1 MASTIGILS
10 LQGDVAEH
18 CRSIEALGRRAV
30 QIRYA
35 RQLESVDGLII
46 PGGESTTIAKL
57 TADNPDAIFD
67 RIRDFIDADKPV
79 YGTCMG
85 SIFLA
90 KEIEGSTQGRLA
102 AMDIKVRRNAFGP
115 QRFSFE
121 TTLHIPVL
129 GDEPMNAI
137 FIRGPVILSA
147 GEGVDVMARVD
158 ANIGRLGKTAG
169 SLPDEA
175 ALYDSYI
182 VMARQNNLLV
192 SSFHPELTEDYR
204 VHNYFIQM
212 VEGTAPKRALAQTQA
227 ENEVLPKEASAVPN
241 SLALASV

>member
-1 MASTIGILS
+1 MASTIGVLS

-35 RQLESVDGLII
+35 RQMDGVDGLII

-67 RIRDFIDADKPV
+67 SIREFIDAGKPV
-79 YGTCMG
+79 YGTCTG

-90 KEIEGSTQGRLA
+90 KEIEGSEQGRLA

-121 TTLHIPVL
+121 TTLNIPVL
-129 GDEPMNAI
+129 GDEPLNAI

-169 SLPDEA
+169 SLPDES

-192 SSFHPELTEDYR
+192 SSFHPELTDDYR
-204 VHNYFIQM
+204 VHKYFVQM
-212 VEGTAPKRALAQTQA
+212 VEGTEPAKVSARSETQEGSKTAPRLV
-227 ENEVLPKEASAVPN
+227 NPM
-241 SLALASV
+241 ALASV

>member
-1 MASTIGILS
+1 MPSTIGVLA

-18 CRSIEALGRRAV
+18 CRSIEALGRRV
-30 QIRYA
+30 IQVRYA
-35 RQLESVDGLII
+35 RQMDSVDGLII
-46 PGGESTTIAKL
+46 PGGESTTLAKL
-57 TADNPDAIFD
+57 TADNSDAILD
-67 RIRDFIDADKPV
+67 RIRDFIDAGKPI

-121 TTLHIPVL
+121 TTLNIPVL
-129 GDEPMNAI
+129 GEEPLSAI

-147 GEGVDVMARVD
+147 GAGVNVMARVD

-169 SLPDEA
+169 SLPDESA
-175 ALYDSYI
+175 HYDSYI

-192 SSFHPELTEDYR
+192 SSFHPELTDDLR
-204 VHNYFIQM
+204 VHHYFLQM
-212 VEGTAPKRALAQTQA
+212 VEGVVPSGLSTSVESFDQVKIASHSVNPMTLA
-227 ENEVLPKEASAVPN
+227 AV
-241 SLALASV
+241 

>member
-1 MASTIGILS
+1 MASTIGVLS

-18 CRSIEALGRRAV
+18 CRSIEALGRRAI

-35 RQLESVDGLII
+35 RQMDSVDGLII
-46 PGGESTTIAKL
+46 PGGESTTIDKL
-57 TADNPDAIFD
+57 TADNADAIFD
-67 RIRDFIDADKPV
+67 RIREFIDAGRPV

-90 KEIEGSTQGRLA
+90 KEIEGSAQGRLA
-102 AMDIKVRRNAFGP
+102 AMDTKVRRNAFGP

-121 TTLHIPVL
+121 TTLNIPVL
-129 GDEPMNAI
+129 GEEPLNAI

-169 SLPDEA
+169 SLPDES

-192 SSFHPELTEDYR
+192 TSFHPELTDDHR
-204 VHNYFIQM
+204 VHHYFLQM
-212 VEGTAPKRALAQTQA
+212 VEGLAPTKVSRESEQFVQTKSPSHAVNPMTLA
-227 ENEVLPKEASAVPN
+227 AV
-241 SLALASV
+241 

>member
-1 MASTIGILS
+1 MASTIGVLS

-35 RQLESVDGLII
+35 RQMDGVDGLII

-67 RIRDFIDADKPV
+67 SIREFIDAGKPV

-90 KEIEGSTQGRLA
+90 KEIEGSEQGRLA

-121 TTLHIPVL
+121 TTLSIPVL
-129 GDEPMNAI
+129 GEEPLNAI

-169 SLPDEA
+169 SLPDES

-192 SSFHPELTEDYR
+192 SSFHPELTDDYR
-204 VHNYFIQM
+204 VHNYFVQM
-212 VEGTAPKRALAQTQA
+212 VECIEPAKVSARSENQEGSRTAPRFV
-227 ENEVLPKEASAVPN
+227 NPM
-241 SLALASV
+241 ALASV

>member
-1 MASTIGILS
+1 MASTIGVLS

-18 CRSIEALGRRAV
+18 CRSIEALGRRAI

-35 RQLESVDGLII
+35 RQMDSVDGLII

-67 RIRDFIDADKPV
+67 RIREFIDAGKPV

-90 KEIEGSTQGRLA
+90 KEIEGSAQGRLA

-121 TTLHIPVL
+121 TPLNIPIL
-129 GDEPMNAI
+129 GEEPLNAI

-147 GEGVDVMARVD
+147 GKGVDVMARVD

-192 SSFHPELTEDYR
+192 SSFHPELTDDLR
-204 VHNYFIQM
+204 VHDYFVRM
-212 VEGTAPKRALAQTQA
+212 VEGLKQPKVSPESKTIAQ
-227 ENEVLPKEASAVPN
+227 PKSATHLVNPM
-241 SLALASV
+241 AMASV

>member
-1 MASTIGILS
+1 MASTIGVLS

-30 QIRYA
+30 QVRYA
-35 RQLESVDGLII
+35 RQIDSIDGLII

-57 TADNPDAIFD
+57 TSDNQDAIFE
-67 RIRDFIDADKPV
+67 RIREFIDAAMPV

-90 KEIEGSTQGRLA
+90 KEIEGSVQGRLA

-121 TTLHIPVL
+121 TTLNIPVL
-129 GDEPMNAI
+129 GEEPMNAI

-175 ALYDSYI
+175 SLYDSYI
-182 VMARQNNLLV
+182 VMARQKNLLV
-192 SSFHPELTEDYR
+192 SSFHPELTDDYR
-204 VHNYFIQM
+204 VHNYFLAM
-212 VEGTAPKRALAQTQA
+212 VEGPEPSGYSAQTAKGEQSTVSSPVS
-227 ENEVLPKEASAVPN
+227 NQM
-241 SLALASV
+241 ALASV

>member
-1 MASTIGILS
+1 MASTIGVLS

-18 CRSIEALGRRAV
+18 CRSIEALGRRAI

-35 RQLESVDGLII
+35 RQMDSVDGLII

-67 RIRDFIDADKPV
+67 RIREFIDAGKPV

-90 KEIEGSTQGRLA
+90 KEIEGSAQGRLA

-121 TTLHIPVL
+121 TTLNIPIL
-129 GDEPMNAI
+129 GEEPLNAI

-147 GEGVDVMARVD
+147 GEDVDVMARVD

-192 SSFHPELTEDYR
+192 SSFHPELTDDHR
-204 VHNYFIQM
+204 VHNYFVQM
-212 VEGTAPKRALAQTQA
+212 VEGLEQPKVSPASETSAQPGPATHLV
-227 ENEVLPKEASAVPN
+227 NPMV
-241 SLALASV
+241 LASV

>member
-1 MASTIGILS
+1 MASAIGVLS

-18 CRSIEALGRRAV
+18 CRSIEALGRRAI

-35 RQLESVDGLII
+35 RQMDSVDGLII

-57 TADNPDAIFD
+57 TADNADAIFD
-67 RIRDFIDADKPV
+67 RIREFIDAGKPV

-90 KEIEGSTQGRLA
+90 KEIEGSAQGRLA

-121 TTLHIPVL
+121 TTLNIPVL
-129 GDEPMNAI
+129 GEEPLNAI

-147 GEGVDVMARVD
+147 SENVEVMARVD

-169 SLPDEA
+169 SLPGES
-175 ALYDSYI
+175 ALYDSCI

-192 SSFHPELTEDYR
+192 SSFHPELTDDLR
-204 VHNYFIQM
+204 VHHYFLQM
-212 VEGTAPKRALAQTQA
+212 VEGLAPAKVSKDFEQFVHTKTPHTVNPMTLA
-227 ENEVLPKEASAVPN
+227 AV
-241 SLALASV
+241 

>member
-1 MASTIGILS
+1 MSSTIGVLA

-18 CRSIEALGRRAV
+18 CRSVEALGRRAL

-35 RQLESVDGLII
+35 RQIDSIDGLII

-57 TADNPDAIFD
+57 TADNNDAIFD
-67 RIRDFIDADKPV
+67 RIREFIDADKPV

-121 TTLHIPVL
+121 TTLQIPVL
-129 GDEPMNAI
+129 GDEPLNAV

-147 GEGVDVMARVD
+147 GPGVEVMARVD

-175 ALYDSYI
+175 AIYDSYI
-182 VMARQNNLLV
+182 VMARQKNLLV
-192 SSFHPELTEDYR
+192 SSFHPELTDDHR
-204 VHNYFIQM
+204 VHQYFLQM
-212 VEGTAPKRALAQTQA
+212 VEADVPLAQNDLAHAHTVSRMALA
-227 ENEVLPKEASAVPN
+227 AV
-241 SLALASV
+241 

>member
-1 MASTIGILS
+1 MASTIGVLS

-18 CRSIEALGRRAV
+18 CRSIEALGRRAI

-35 RQLESVDGLII
+35 RQMDSVDGLII

-57 TADNPDAIFD
+57 TADNTDAIFD
-67 RIRDFIDADKPV
+67 RIREFIDAGKPI

-121 TTLHIPVL
+121 TTLNIPAL
-129 GDEPMNAI
+129 GEEPFDAI

-169 SLPDEA
+169 SLPDES

-192 SSFHPELTEDYR
+192 SSFHPELTDDLR
-204 VHNYFIQM
+204 VHNFFLQM
-212 VEGTAPKRALAQTQA
+212 VEGEAPSGVSSGANVVAHQNQQRHTANPMAL
-227 ENEVLPKEASAVPN
+227 SAV
-241 SLALASV
+241 

>member
-1 MASTIGILS
+1 MASTIGVLS

-35 RQLESVDGLII
+35 RQLDGVDGLII

-57 TADNPDAIFD
+57 TADNSDAIFD
-67 RIRDFIDADKPV
+67 RIREFIDAGKPV

-90 KEIEGSTQGRLA
+90 KEIEGSQQGRLA

-121 TTLHIPVL
+121 TTLNIPVL
-129 GDEPMNAI
+129 GDEPLNAI

-158 ANIGRLGKTAG
+158 ANIGRLGKTTG
-169 SLPDEA
+169 SLPDES

-192 SSFHPELTEDYR
+192 SSFHPELTDDHR
-204 VHNYFIQM
+204 VHNYFVQM
-212 VEGTAPKRALAQTQA
+212 VECIEPAKVSAGSEKEGGSKTASRL
-227 ENEVLPKEASAVPN
+227 VN
-241 SLALASV
+241 SMVLASV

>member
-1 MASTIGILS
+1 MATSTIGVLS

-18 CRSIEALGRRAV
+18 CRSVEALGRKAV

-35 RQLESVDGLII
+35 RQIEDIDGLII

-57 TADNPDAIFD
+57 TSDNSDAIFD
-67 RIRDFIDADKPV
+67 RIREFIDAGKPV

-90 KEIEGSTQGRLA
+90 KEIEGSAQGRLA
-102 AMDIKVRRNAFGP
+102 AMDIRVRRNAFGP

-121 TTLHIPVL
+121 TTLDIPVL
-129 GDEPMNAI
+129 GSEPLNAI

-147 GEGVDVMARVD
+147 GTGVDVLARVN
-158 ANIGRLGKTAG
+158 ASIGRLGKTKG
-169 SLPDEA
+169 SQSPEISLP
-175 ALYDSYI
+175 DSYI

-204 VHNYFIQM
+204 VHDYFISM
-212 VEGTAPKRALAQTQA
+212 VEAVSQTGRVSQQNKGAQHI
-227 ENEVLPKEASAVPN
+227 NPMPLVAV
-241 SLALASV
+241 

>member
-1 MASTIGILS
+1 MPSTIGVLS

-18 CRSIEALGRRAV
+18 CRSIESLGRRAI

-35 RQLESVDGLII
+35 RQMDSVDGLII

-57 TADNPDAIFD
+57 TADNQDAIFD
-67 RIRDFIDADKPV
+67 RIREFIDAGKPV

-90 KEIEGSTQGRLA
+90 KEIEGSAQGRLA

-121 TTLHIPVL
+121 TTLNIPVL
-129 GDEPMNAI
+129 GTEPLNAI

-147 GEGVDVMARVD
+147 GAGVDVMARVD

-169 SLPDEA
+169 SAPDES

-182 VMARQNNLLV
+182 VMARQSNLLV
-192 SSFHPELTEDYR
+192 SSFHPELTDDLR
-204 VHNYFIQM
+204 VHHYFLQM
-212 VEGTAPKRALAQTQA
+212 VEGLLPPAISEEEKQFVQPKAPTHAVNPMTLA
-227 ENEVLPKEASAVPN
+227 AV
-241 SLALASV
+241 

>member
-1 MASTIGILS
+1 MASTIGVLS

-18 CRSIEALGRRAV
+18 CRSIEALGRRAI

-35 RQLESVDGLII
+35 RQMDSVDGLII

-67 RIRDFIDADKPV
+67 RIRDFIDAGKPV

-90 KEIEGSTQGRLA
+90 KEIEGSAQGRLA

-121 TTLHIPVL
+121 TTIEIPVL
-129 GDEPMNAI
+129 GKDPHNAI

-147 GEGVDVMARVD
+147 GDGVDVMARVD

-169 SLPDEA
+169 SAPDES

-192 SSFHPELTEDYR
+192 TSFHPELTDDYR
-204 VHNYFIQM
+204 VHHYFLQM
-212 VEGTAPKRALAQTQA
+212 VEGAEDTKNSKTGSAFGRLQTAP
-227 ENEVLPKEASAVPN
+227 NEVNPMTLAAV
-241 SLALASV
+241 

>member
-1 MASTIGILS
+1 MASTIGVLS

-18 CRSIEALGRRAV
+18 CRSVEALGRRAI

-35 RQLESVDGLII
+35 RQLDSIDGLII

-57 TADNPDAIFD
+57 TADNTDAIFD
-67 RIRDFIDADKPV
+67 RIRDFIDAGKAV

-90 KEIEGSTQGRLA
+90 KEIEGSAQGRLA

-121 TTLHIPVL
+121 TSLDIPAL
-129 GDEPMNAI
+129 GQEPLNAI

-147 GEGVDVMARVD
+147 GDGVDVIARVD
-158 ANIGRLGKTAG
+158 ANIGRLGKTSG
-169 SLPDEA
+169 SSPDES

-192 SSFHPELTEDYR
+192 SSFHPELTDDLR
-204 VHNYFIQM
+204 VHNFFLQM
-212 VEGTAPKRALAQTQA
+212 VERNAPA
-227 ENEVLPKEASAVPN
+227 ERLDFSVSSSIQSARPVEM
-241 SLALASV
+241 LRG